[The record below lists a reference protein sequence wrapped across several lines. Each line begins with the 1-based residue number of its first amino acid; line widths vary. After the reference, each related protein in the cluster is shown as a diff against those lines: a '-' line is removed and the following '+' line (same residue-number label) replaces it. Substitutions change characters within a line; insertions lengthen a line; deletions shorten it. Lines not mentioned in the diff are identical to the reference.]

1 MLYLACWRARTT
13 AYPYISSVL
22 TPRGSHVSASEER
35 EERERDREG
44 GGGGEGEVLGLLTS
58 RRRSHESAMVCT
70 SFKSTGAMPA
80 CGASAQRTAGER
92 ERESARTRACCCCC
106 CCCCCCGCRARI
118 ACAIGEAL
126 SCADACVDEGDAM
139 TLFAA
144 DAGAD
149 DAGEHAGASGTACAY
164 TPAYVR
170 MRQRMLHSIF
180 MCRA

>member
-1 MLYLACWRARTT
+1 VR
-13 AYPYISSVL
+13 
-22 TPRGSHVSASEER
+22 R
-35 EERERDREG
+35 EEREREREGEG
-44 GGGGEGEVLGLLTS
+44 GGRRGGEGEVRGLLTS

-92 ERESARTRACCCCC
+92 ERERERTRACCCA

-126 SCADACVDEGDAM
+126 SCADACADEGDAM
-139 TLFAA
+139 TLLAA

-170 MRQRMLHSIF
+170 MRQRILHSIF
-180 MCRA
+180 MCIA

>member
-1 MLYLACWRARTT
+1 MGGREIGSRRG
-13 AYPYISSVL
+13 
-22 TPRGSHVSASEER
+22 RGSGRRKEAEP
-35 EERERDREG
+35 
-44 GGGGEGEVLGLLTS
+44 LLTS

-92 ERESARTRACCCCC
+92 ERERARTRACCCACC
-106 CCCCCCGCRARI
+106 CCGGGCRARI

-126 SCADACVDEGDAM
+126 ICADACADEGDAM
-139 TLFAA
+139 TLLTE

-180 MCRA
+180 MCIA